1 MNEGYTIIRGM
12 IPSMVTHQFKLW
24 AMNPE
29 RCHRGNAVN
38 GKYYDKHRKGREY
51 DCWWTTA
58 PPVEM
63 WSPIVQQLHTY
74 ISALFETEDWGI
86 HGVDCITTRPGSSKI
101 RAHVDSPYRFDEYAM
116 SEETL
121 GVQII
126 IPLDPFTLENGATAF
141 IPGSH
146 AEMVH
151 YKDIEEFQEI
161 YDDRI
166 RNEGVQFLSQPGDV
180 LMYNGRTLH
189 STMPNNADTF
199 RSALLINALSKD
211 IINKAN
217 LLDKNT
223 DRKKT

>member
-1 MNEGYTIIRGM
+1 
-12 IPSMVTHQFKLW
+12 
-24 AMNPE
+24 
-29 RCHRGNAVN
+29 
-38 GKYYDKHRKGREY
+38 
-51 DCWWTTA
+51 
-58 PPVEM
+58 M
-63 WSPIVQQLHTY
+63 WSPVVRQLHTY
-74 ISALFETEDWGI
+74 ISALFQSDDWDI
-86 HGVDCITTRPGSSKI
+86 HCVDCITTRPGSAKI

-116 SEETL
+116 SKEIL

-146 AEMVH
+146 LETNH

-161 YDDRI
+161 FDDRI

-180 LMYNGRTLH
+180 LMYDGKTLH

-199 RSALLINALSKD
+199 RSALLINALSTD
-211 IINKAN
+211 VIEKAN